1 METILTNKIVWK
13 WVLFWKKKKSHFST
27 TQTTHFSTY
36 TVLVNF
42 SPHTFCTILQPTNQ
56 WPPQTKVYYMKN
68 FITERERERFSTATC
83 PLLPPTTCNPDWSLS
98 FLFFLFFYFYCFDF
112 IWFMRKIVFVF
123 GCVLR
128 FVAIEIKKR
137 ERVRKKEKWK
147 KDEKTH
153 FLFNRVIIWWE
164 NNIWSCYSNCY
175 SALFFKRA
183 TVTTLKK
190 KFRIREAIGR
200 FFLCLI
206 SKIGFREPIGD
217 ALRAYQKSV
226 IYALKINF
234 RRLWSEV

>member
-1 METILTNKIVWK
+1 MTTTDQSLLYE
-13 WVLFWKKKKSHFST
+13 KSH
-27 TQTTHFSTY
+27 QR
-36 TVLVNF
+36 
-42 SPHTFCTILQPTNQ
+42 
-56 WPPQTKVYYMKN
+56 
-68 FITERERERFSTATC
+68 ERERERGS
-83 PLLPPTTCNPDWSLS
+83 PLLLVLFYRQQHATPIGLSLFS
-98 FLFFLFFYFYCFDF
+98 FFFFYFYCFDF

-137 ERVRKKEKWK
+137 KRVRKKEKWK

-183 TVTTLKK
+183 TVATLKK

-200 FFLCLI
+200 CFLCLI

>member
-1 METILTNKIVWK
+1 MGVIL
-13 WVLFWKKKKSHFST
+13 KKKNLIFP
-27 TQTTHFSTY
+27 
-36 TVLVNF
+36 
-42 SPHTFCTILQPTNQ
+42 PHKQPTF
-56 WPPQTKVYYMKN
+56 PPTQYLLISRHTPFALFCNPRTNDHHRPK
-68 FITERERERFSTATC
+68 FIIWKISSERERERERFSTATC

-98 FLFFLFFYFYCFDF
+98 FLFFLFLLLLFWFHLVYEKNCF
-112 IWFMRKIVFVF
+112 
-123 GCVLR
+123 CVWMC
-128 FVAIEIKKR
+128 FAFCSHWD
-137 ERVRKKEKWK
+137 KKEKESEEEREMEERWK
-147 KDEKTH
+147 NH

-234 RRLWSEV
+234 RRLWYEV

>member
-1 METILTNKIVWK
+1 MTTTDQSLLYE
-13 WVLFWKKKKSHFST
+13 KSH
-27 TQTTHFSTY
+27 HR
-36 TVLVNF
+36 
-42 SPHTFCTILQPTNQ
+42 
-56 WPPQTKVYYMKN
+56 
-68 FITERERERFSTATC
+68 EREREVLHCYLSSSTANNMQ
-83 PLLPPTTCNPDWSLS
+83 PRLVSLFS
-98 FLFFLFFYFYCFDF
+98 LFFFFYFYCFDF

-137 ERVRKKEKWK
+137 KRVRKKEKWK

-183 TVTTLKK
+183 TVATLKK

-200 FFLCLI
+200 CFLCLI
-206 SKIGFREPIGD
+206 SKIGFREPFGD
-217 ALRAYQKSV
+217 ALRADQKSV

>member
-1 METILTNKIVWK
+1 MTTTDQSLLYE
-13 WVLFWKKKKSHFST
+13 KSH
-27 TQTTHFSTY
+27 QR
-36 TVLVNF
+36 
-42 SPHTFCTILQPTNQ
+42 
-56 WPPQTKVYYMKN
+56 
-68 FITERERERFSTATC
+68 ERERERGS
-83 PLLPPTTCNPDWSLS
+83 PLLLVLFYRQQHATQIGLSLFS
-98 FLFFLFFYFYCFDF
+98 FFLFLLLLFWFHLVYEKNCF
-112 IWFMRKIVFVF
+112 
-123 GCVLR
+123 CVWMC
-128 FVAIEIKKR
+128 FAFCSHWD
-137 ERVRKKEKWK
+137 KKEKESEEEREMEERWK
-147 KDEKTH
+147 NH

-164 NNIWSCYSNCY
+164 NNIWSCYGNCY

-200 FFLCLI
+200 CFLCLI

>member
-1 METILTNKIVWK
+1 MGVIL
-13 WVLFWKKKKSHFST
+13 KKKNLIFP
-27 TQTTHFSTY
+27 
-36 TVLVNF
+36 
-42 SPHTFCTILQPTNQ
+42 PHKQPTF
-56 WPPQTKVYYMKN
+56 PPTQYLLISRHTPFALFCNPRTNDHHRPK
-68 FITERERERFSTATC
+68 FIIWKISSQRERERGS
-83 PLLPPTTCNPDWSLS
+83 PLLLVLFYRQQHATQIGLSLFS
-98 FLFFLFFYFYCFDF
+98 FFFFYFYCFDF

-137 ERVRKKEKWK
+137 KRVRKKEKWK